1 MRLKWGMNSLSLHLL
16 FAVSNIVICLVEVH
30 VSFQTQLTIQ
40 RLPTLREKSL
50 LLVRM
55 MVNYEKRFPE
65 DFELQAQFLELVNYV
80 YRLENEENNYTSKFI
95 KVLHGSCDRY
105 PSSIRGTM
113 QIHSCLRYEPTFK
126 CYFVNILFVFISRD
140 ETLVSTELASKL
152 EPAFLSGLR
161 CIQPQIRSRFMEVRH
176 CLW

>member
-1 MRLKWGMNSLSLHLL
+1 MRNELIFL
-16 FAVSNIVICLVEVH
+16 FKAH

-80 YRLENEENNYTSKFI
+80 YRLENKENYSKLQLI
-95 KVLHGSCDRY
+95 YVLHC
-105 PSSIRGTM
+105 
-113 QIHSCLRYEPTFK
+113 TFNL
-126 CYFVNILFVFISRD
+126 CF
-140 ETLVSTELASKL
+140 
-152 EPAFLSGLR
+152 AFHEQTR
-161 CIQPQIRSRFMEVRH
+161 NTFQYT
-176 CLW
+176 

>member
-1 MRLKWGMNSLSLHLL
+1 MNSLFLHSL
-16 FAVSNIVICLVEVH
+16 FAVVICSFKAH

-80 YRLENEENNYTSKFI
+80 YRLENKENYSKLQLI
-95 KVLHGSCDRY
+95 YVLHCTFNLCFAFHEQTRNTFQY
-105 PSSIRGTM
+105 RKK
-113 QIHSCLRYEPTFK
+113 QIFHL
-126 CYFVNILFVFISRD
+126 
-140 ETLVSTELASKL
+140 
-152 EPAFLSGLR
+152 
-161 CIQPQIRSRFMEVRH
+161 
-176 CLW
+176 

>member
-1 MRLKWGMNSLSLHLL
+1 MRVTLTVGELVTISKNNLISSGIRLIREMNSLSLHSL
-16 FAVSNIVICLVEVH
+16 FAVVICLFKVH

-80 YRLENEENNYTSKFI
+80 YRLENKENY
-95 KVLHGSCDRY
+95 
-105 PSSIRGTM
+105 
-113 QIHSCLRYEPTFK
+113 
-126 CYFVNILFVFISRD
+126 
-140 ETLVSTELASKL
+140 SKL
-152 EPAFLSGLR
+152 QL
-161 CIQPQIRSRFMEVRH
+161 I
-176 CLW
+176 